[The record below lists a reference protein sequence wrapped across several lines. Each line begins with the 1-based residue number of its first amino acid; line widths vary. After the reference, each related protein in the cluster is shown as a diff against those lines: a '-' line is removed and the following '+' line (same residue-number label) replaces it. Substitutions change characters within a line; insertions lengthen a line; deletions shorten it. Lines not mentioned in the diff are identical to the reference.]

1 MGAPSD
7 TTAGGGAAAP
17 AASPVPA
24 NAAPVPVAPAARLP
38 APTTTTASQPPDAAS
53 ALEHARASYEYGDID
68 EMVGSAR
75 QVSDGSL
82 HPTSG
87 QRASALR
94 YLGIGLF
101 LTGRTEGA
109 ETAFFELLRL
119 RPETRLDP
127 QTTRPD
133 VVAFFEQVRQR
144 YAEPIRDAA
153 RANNRKVF
161 AWNLLPPAGQVQN
174 GRIGTAIVVG
184 GIELVSAATAT
195 ITFVLLKSW
204 QGPHH
209 TYPGHEDSD
218 PVPARA
224 VRDVNWISVGV
235 LGATFLYGIIDGIA
249 HYSDPPDD
257 APPAAPTVARFSV
270 NPSGLSLT
278 F

>member
-1 MGAPSD
+1 MPI
-7 TTAGGGAAAP
+7 TT
-17 AASPVPA
+17 S
-24 NAAPVPVAPAARLP
+24 
-38 APTTTTASQPPDAAS
+38 ASQPPDAAG

-68 EMVGSAR
+68 EMVASAR

-82 HPTSG
+82 HPTST

-119 RPETRLDP
+119 RPETLLDP

-133 VVAFFEQVRQR
+133 VVAFFEQVRLR

-161 AWNLLPPAGQVQN
+161 AWNLLSPAGQLQN
-174 GRIGTAIVVG
+174 GRIGTAIIIG
-184 GIELVSAATAT
+184 GIELVAAATAT
-195 ITFVLLKSW
+195 TTFVLLKSW
-204 QGPHH
+204 QGPKY

-218 PVPARA
+218 PFPARA
-224 VRDVNWISVGV
+224 VRDVNWISIGV

-270 NPSGLSLT
+270 NASGLSLT